1 MILGLERSAGDGNSY
16 PLQYSYL
23 ENSMDKQVTVHG
35 VAKIGTQLSG
45 FHSLILYRYQQRVY
59 LEMAECCNSG
69 HSVCG
74 EPLASLKRQRESLL
88 LLSVR
93 RNMGVGGRMCW
104 SFLGCRWWA
113 ACFWV
118 RGKFLLGSVS
128 CCE

>member
-1 MILGLERSAGDGNSY
+1 
-16 PLQYSYL
+16 
-23 ENSMDKQVTVHG
+23 MDKQVTVHG

-93 RNMGVGGRMCW
+93 RNMGVGGEDVLVLHWLQVVGCL
-104 SFLGCRWWA
+104 FLGQREIPAGVC
-113 ACFWV
+113 
-118 RGKFLLGSVS
+118 KLL
-128 CCE
+128 